1 MGAVGAIAL
10 AVFEENTNDSLMSYN
25 YYLLFQKESLILA
38 NKDRLHPKF
47 DFHKA
52 SPIDHLSSFLTNHR
66 MGISGDSQK
75 FEFFREKTSKISKV
89 ELIPIPVISP
99 KLFWGFSGIKP
110 KKKLKIKPTLVPK
123 KSPKFFQTLSPSPP
137 RPQNSG
143 TGTGKI
149 GDWGPVPPPY
159 FKFIGT
165 I

>member
-110 KKKLKIKPTLVPK
+110 KKNSKLNLPS
-123 KSPKFFQTLSPSPP
+123 SPKNPQNFSKPCP
-137 RPQNSG
+137 RPRPVSNIWG
-143 TGTGKI
+143 RGKI
-149 GDWGPVPPPY
+149 GDWGPVPPP
-159 FKFIGT
+159 
-165 I
+165 